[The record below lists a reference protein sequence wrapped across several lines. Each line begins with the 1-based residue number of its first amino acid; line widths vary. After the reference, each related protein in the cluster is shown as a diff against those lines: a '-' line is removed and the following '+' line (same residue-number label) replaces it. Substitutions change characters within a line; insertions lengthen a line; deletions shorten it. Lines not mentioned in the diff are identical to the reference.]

1 VLEAGGWRDMPCGGT
16 DKERKTYSLVTNVV
30 DGWLLFA
37 GVALYSLMYCYSLKS
52 LYSLKYWYSLIF
64 VFRRCQEEGATASPS
79 RSETFAE
86 SKHFSRYSPCK
97 VNRR

>member
-1 VLEAGGWRDMPCGGT
+1 MDMPCGGT

-37 GVALYSLMYCYSLKS
+37 GVA